1 MTDWNLEDFFDTSR
15 SEQRNQQGKVPRTI
29 KSEEIRDLQIW
40 KGGFAYKKG
49 LGEKKWQSGN
59 PRGVPNRKSG

>member
-1 MTDWNLEDFFDTSR
+1 VNREINRERFQEPLKVKR
-15 SEQRNQQGKVPRTI
+15 SETFKSGKEVLLIGR
-29 KSEEIRDLQIW
+29 R
-40 KGGFAYKKG
+40 